1 MVELIISKRG
11 IFRGERRGIIK
22 MRTFLLSLSP
32 KIYVYQMKKFG
43 VIIFF
48 CLAALGVSAQW
59 NTTNMLRVGKSAIM
73 FDDYVSAIENFNNII
88 RIKPYLSEPYFFRGL
103 AKLNL
108 DDFEGAIRDY
118 TKAIELNPNYFHAY
132 MYRGIAYHNMKRYE
146 EAMHD
151 YNTAIAINPGEAYAY
166 ANRAITEAD
175 MGDYKAAE
183 KDYSKALIIDKNLLP
198 AYLNRAIMREKLG
211 DQEGAIA
218 DCNMAI
224 KLNMFSDD
232 AYGLRGYLRFQAKEY
247 HDAIEDYNKALKIN
261 PENKRILMSR
271 AITWYEMKKYPEAL
285 EDYTAVL
292 KVDST
297 YAYAYY
303 NRALLRSEI
312 GDVNNAIQDFDQVL
326 EMNPD
331 NILIYFNRGLLKM
344 EIKDYEGAYNDFSQ
358 SISIYPDFV
367 KAYLARAA
375 TSMDMR
381 DYDAAEKDR
390 YKAEEIM
397 DRYRR
402 MKDGDQNALV
412 DTTENFKRLIDI
424 NSRDDRMKDVINGR
438 LQDRNVI
445 IELQD
450 MFIVQYLSLDTLRKG
465 KVQYF
470 DKRIMKFNQEHN
482 YNPALTVSN
491 KKFNYPREFED
502 NYIESLSSDIR
513 KNKNVT
519 DALLLRGSLYLNRGD
534 YTKAIED
541 FRAVLERD
549 PNHLFALMNLA
560 SARSRMYDY
569 IESIEEKTSRVVGE
583 EKKVE
588 RNVDYSLVLEGNNK
602 CLEIDP
608 EFVFAMF
615 NIANVY
621 AKSGEIQKA
630 IDMYTKVLEVDKDIA
645 EAYFNR
651 GLLYIYQ
658 GNRSAA
664 NVDLSKAGELGL
676 TDSYSI
682 IKRYCSVEEE

>member
-1 MVELIISKRG
+1 MPQILIL
-11 IFRGERRGIIK
+11 FR
-22 MRTFLLSLSP
+22 
-32 KIYVYQMKKFG
+32 MKKFSI
-43 VIIFF
+43 IIFF
-48 CLAALGVSAQW
+48 CLATLGVSAQW
-59 NTTNMLRVGKSAIM
+59 NTANMLRAGKSAIM
-73 FDDYVSAIENFNNII
+73 FDDYVSAIENFNNIL
-88 RIKPYLSEPYFFRGL
+88 RVKPRLSEPYFFRGL

-118 TKAIELNPNYFHAY
+118 TEAIELNPNYFHAY

-146 EAMHD
+146 DAMND
-151 YNTAIAINPGEAYAY
+151 YNTAISINPGEAYVY

-175 MGDYKAAE
+175 MGDYKSAE
-183 KDYSKALIIDKNLLP
+183 KDYSKALIIDKELLP
-198 AYLNRAIMREKLG
+198 AYLNRAIMREKL
-211 DQEGAIA
+211 DDWEGAIE

-232 AYGLRGYLRFQAKEY
+232 AYGLRGYLHFKEEKY

-261 PENKRILMSR
+261 PQNKRILMSR
-271 AITWYEMKKYPEAL
+271 AITWYEMKKFPEAM

-303 NRALLRSEI
+303 NRALLRAEI
-312 GDVNNAIQDFDQVL
+312 GETNKAIDDLDQVL

-344 EIKDYEGAYNDFSQ
+344 EIQDYTGAYNDFSE
-358 SISIYPDFV
+358 SISLYPDFV

-375 TSMDMR
+375 VSGEMDDFASAR
-381 DYDAAEKDR
+381 QDR

-397 DRYRR
+397 DRYKR
-402 MKDGDQNALV
+402 MQEGDKNALV
-412 DTTENFKRLIDI
+412 DTTENFRRLIDI

-438 LQDRNVI
+438 IQDRNVI

-450 MFIVQYLSLDTLRKG
+450 MFVVQYLALDTLRKG

-482 YNPALTVSN
+482 YNPALTISN
-491 KKFNYPREFED
+491 KRFDYPREFED
-502 NYIESLSSDIR
+502 EYIETLSSKIR
-513 KNKNVT
+513 RNRSDV

-541 FRAVLERD
+541 FKTVVERD
-549 PNHLFALMNLA
+549 PKHLFALMNLA
-560 SARSRMYDY
+560 SARAKMYDY

-583 EKKVE
+583 EEKVK
-588 RNVDYSLVLEGNNK
+588 RVVDYSLVLEGNNK

-608 EFVFAMF
+608 DFAFAMF

-621 AKSGEIQKA
+621 AKSGKIKEA
-630 IDMYTKVLEVDKDIA
+630 IDMYTKVLELDKDIA

-651 GLLYIYQ
+651 GLLHIYQ
-658 GNRSAA
+658 GDKSAA

-676 TDSYSI
+676 TDAYSI
-682 IKRYCSVEEE
+682 IKRYCSVEEQ